1 MQINQKLIEDINGPN
16 GLKDNIERLK
26 KDFND
31 SGGSKKYNEITKKN
45 NERDRMLD
53 YIEQSEKGG
62 TMPSTRSL
70 HPSQDQAM
78 QDSRSHD
85 VDPRVTHEIQQKKLY
100 VEKLRAELKR
110 LKDENDAL

>member
-1 MQINQKLIEDINGPN
+1 
-16 GLKDNIERLK
+16 
-26 KDFND
+26 
-31 SGGSKKYNEITKKN
+31 
-45 NERDRMLD
+45 MLD

-70 HPSQDQAM
+70 HPSQEAM

-85 VDPRVTHEIQQKKLY
+85 IDPRVTHEIQQKKLY

-110 LKDENDAL
+110 LKDENEAL